1 MILKNSSFN
10 VREHFSSVLLCAG
23 IINHM
28 GVRLLISTWMH
39 INKSN
44 FHPIS
49 INNYNNKSKFLPII
63 MENFITIQ
71 QLYKLHN
78 LI

>member
-1 MILKNSSFN
+1 MTLKNSSFN
-10 VREHFSSVLLCAG
+10 VRGHFSSVLFCASF
-23 IINHM
+23 INHM
-28 GVRLLISTWMH
+28 GVRLLIRKSIH
-39 INKSN
+39 ITKFN
-44 FHPIS
+44 FQPII
-49 INNYNNKSKFLPII
+49 INNYNNKSKFHPII